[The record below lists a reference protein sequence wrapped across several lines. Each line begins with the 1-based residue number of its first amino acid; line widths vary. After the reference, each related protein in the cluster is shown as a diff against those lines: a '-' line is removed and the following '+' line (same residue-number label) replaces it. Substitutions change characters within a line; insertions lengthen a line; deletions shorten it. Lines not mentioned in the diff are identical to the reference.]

1 MKNVTI
7 ADLKVNIYFELESIM
22 YVLIAWM
29 VGHNAIK
36 KMFYYNTLRTFRSFD
51 LWRKENR

>member
-1 MKNVTI
+1 MKNVTT

-36 KMFYYNTLRTFRSFD
+36 KMFYYNTSCSFRS
-51 LWRKENR
+51 